1 MSTGLQGHGRL
12 SSSACVERWLAR
24 GLLSAAL
31 CLGPWG
37 FALAASQ
44 SSSAPAPASPSA
56 SASVPVSTSPC
67 AVPVPV
73 PSSSKNQALDVQ
85 GWLERIRQATDFST
99 YSGTFMVSASSG
111 VMSSSRVWHVCA
123 DGHQIER
130 IEALTGSP
138 RVVYR
143 QNADVRTF
151 MVDDRVVRIDS
162 RDMPR
167 KFARTKGIDAESLA
181 AHYEVEASGHD
192 QRVAGMESD
201 VLQLRARDAWRFS
214 YRIWLD
220 RKSGLMLKW
229 QTLAPNGRVLEQAAF
244 SDLEMS
250 APVGVAQMQAMMN
263 DVIGYRVV
271 SEPRLPTTLAV
282 NGWLLPIP
290 VDGFVLLSCE
300 QKQKIHPQPARTAMV
315 QCVYSDGLAS
325 ISVFLEPFSE
335 ERHRYEG
342 QELRLGATHTLSG
355 RVAGDSWVTMIG
367 EVPLATLRRFASA
380 IKQAPH

>member
-1 MSTGLQGHGRL
+1 
-12 SSSACVERWLAR
+12 
-24 GLLSAAL
+24 
-31 CLGPWG
+31 
-37 FALAASQ
+37 
-44 SSSAPAPASPSA
+44 
-56 SASVPVSTSPC
+56 
-67 AVPVPV
+67 
-73 PSSSKNQALDVQ
+73 
-85 GWLERIRQATDFST
+85 
-99 YSGTFMVSASSG
+99 MVSASSG

-271 SEPRLPTTLAV
+271 SEPR
-282 NGWLLPIP
+282 
-290 VDGFVLLSCE
+290 
-300 QKQKIHPQPARTAMV
+300 
-315 QCVYSDGLAS
+315 
-325 ISVFLEPFSE
+325 EPFSE